1 MTWIG
6 LLIFPQIV
14 PAATI
19 LFLNLRG
26 RNYSREE
33 IIQRRKL
40 LILKCIM
47 LFIYNWN
54 WLKIS
59 QWRKK
64 NIDWLS
70 KFEKKSTNWHFLISG
85 WLFGKILLSCKLHK
99 PCDHSEQI
107 YSTSVRSNEKYKDVA
122 LQNCSSKNSSSH
134 FEVIFSIRAY
144 VRAKAII
151 Y

>member
-1 MTWIG
+1 
-6 LLIFPQIV
+6 
-14 PAATI
+14 
-19 LFLNLRG
+19 
-26 RNYSREE
+26 
-33 IIQRRKL
+33 
-40 LILKCIM
+40 M

-99 PCDHSEQI
+99 PCDHSDQI

-144 VRAKAII
+144 VRARAII
-151 Y
+151 YKSLVRCRSQSKIVEPKLLPKKERIVRSSILMVRK